1 MRITESGYKTH
12 YRQEVDWKYS
22 VSARI
27 IYTRINHA
35 IVRITGSG
43 YETHCRKE
51 VDWKYSVSAQILY
64 IHKSIVKITESG
76 YETHHRQEVISHCSN
91 LIHTRK

>member
-12 YRQEVDWKYS
+12 YKQEVDWKYS
-22 VSARI
+22 VSAQI
-27 IYTRINHA
+27 YIYTRISHA

-43 YETHCRKE
+43 FETHYRQK

-64 IHKSIVKITESG
+64 IHES
-76 YETHHRQEVISHCSN
+76 VM
-91 LIHTRK
+91 LL

>member
-12 YRQEVDWKYS
+12 YRQEVDCKYS
-22 VSARI
+22 VSAQI
-27 IYTRINHA
+27 IYTRISHA

-43 YETHCRKE
+43 YETHYRQE

-64 IHKSIVKITESG
+64 IHES
-76 YETHHRQEVISHCSN
+76 VMLLS
-91 LIHTRK
+91 K